1 MCCCPSIQADQKTDD
16 MLACVAGYGGREGL
30 LALWL
35 AHTNTKYTHT
45 QDKYQHQHTW
55 LMAGLFASYVLGVAP
70 DPLESL

>member
-1 MCCCPSIQADQKTDD
+1 
-16 MLACVAGYGGREGL
+16 MLAGLAGCGGREVL
-30 LALWL
+30 LAQWL
-35 AHTNTKYTHT
+35 VHTKYTHT